1 MSGKKS
7 SQENEDVVVLS
18 TSEDLRRIAT
28 IGDRGE
34 LRLLLHEEVIEPILR
49 EYVRGRAIVTKRIET
64 TDDTLRL
71 DVQQQHP
78 NVERVLIDR
87 EIDSTPAPYW
97 DGDTYVVP
105 VVQEEIVV
113 TRRLVLR
120 EEVRIKVD
128 STSEAVEIPT
138 SVRREVVEVVEVED
152 IARDQA

>member
-7 SQENEDVVVLS
+7 SQENEDVIVLS

>member
-120 EEVRIKVD
+120 EE
-128 STSEAVEIPT
+128 EIGRAH
-138 SVRREVVEVVEVED
+138 V
-152 IARDQA
+152 